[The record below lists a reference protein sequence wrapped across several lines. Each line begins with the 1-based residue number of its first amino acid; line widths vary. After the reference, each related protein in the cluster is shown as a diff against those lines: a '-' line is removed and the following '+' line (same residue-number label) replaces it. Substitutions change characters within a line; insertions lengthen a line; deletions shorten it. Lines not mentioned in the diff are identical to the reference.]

1 MCHRLVRTKAGMLI
15 KDQDILAS
23 LEKAVKLAKEQY
35 LVAVA
40 EVAAAK
46 QTMDDAGV
54 DQYAMSN
61 PLSSS
66 YWASR
71 YEYRNKESRYY
82 GLQKDLKNHGA
93 PYW

>member
-40 EVAAAK
+40 EMASAK
-46 QTMDDAGV
+46 QIKD
-54 DQYAMSN
+54 
-61 PLSSS
+61 
-66 YWASR
+66 
-71 YEYRNKESRYY
+71 KESTYY